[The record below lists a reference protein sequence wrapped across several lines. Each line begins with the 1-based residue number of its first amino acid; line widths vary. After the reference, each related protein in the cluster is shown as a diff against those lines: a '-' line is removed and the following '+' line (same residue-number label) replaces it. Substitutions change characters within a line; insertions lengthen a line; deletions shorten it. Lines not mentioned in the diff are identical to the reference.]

1 MIASRKGVDARDER
15 EHDEFRLRRAPARMS
30 EFASVAGR
38 SIIVTGASR
47 GLGRAM
53 ALGLLEA
60 GARVALVSTG
70 PGGPLD
76 QTLALAEKAAPPT
89 HWTPVFGDLRDP
101 AQCARIAAEARA
113 AFGAVE
119 MLVNNAAVPMSGDGP
134 SFWDIEPDDWI
145 RMTRTNC
152 DTIFFMSRAVAPA
165 MRAAGFGK
173 IVNISSSD
181 RSLVRPRFTPYGPSK
196 AFVEACSRAWAEELR
211 GSGVTMNVLCPGGVV
226 DTAADVTGQNATG
239 KKFLPAAVMVPPL
252 LWLASDESNSV
263 TGQRFLANLWDEKL
277 PLESRIAAA
286 RQCGAELP
294 RIM

>member
-1 MIASRKGVDARDER
+1 MA
-15 EHDEFRLRRAPARMS
+15 
-30 EFASVAGR
+30 EFASLTGR

-70 PGGPLD
+70 PSGPLD
-76 QTLALAEKAAPPT
+76 HTLALAEKAAPRAN
-89 HWTPVFGDLRDP
+89 WTSLTGDLRDP
-101 AQCARIAAEARA
+101 AQCARVVSQAQD

-134 SFWDIEPDDWI
+134 SFWDLDPDHWD
-145 RMTRTNC
+145 RMVRTNC
-152 DTIFFMSRAVAPA
+152 DSVFYMSRAVAPA
-165 MRAAGFGK
+165 MMGQGFGK

-181 RSLVRPRFTPYGPSK
+181 RSMVRPRFTPYGPSK
-196 AFVEACSRAWAEELR
+196 AFIEACSRAWAEELR

-226 DTAADVTGQNATG
+226 DTAADVSGKAATG

-252 LWLASDESNSV
+252 LWLAADESNAV
-263 TGQRFLANLWDEKL
+263 TGERFLAHLWDETL
-277 PLESRIAAA
+277 PLAARIAAA
-286 RQCGAELP
+286 RQSGAELP

>member
-1 MIASRKGVDARDER
+1 MT
-15 EHDEFRLRRAPARMS
+15 
-30 EFASVAGR
+30 EFASVKGR

-53 ALGLLEA
+53 ALGLLKA

-76 QTLALAEKAAPPT
+76 KTVALAEKAAPRGN
-89 HWTPVFGDLRDP
+89 WTCLFGDLRDP
-101 AQCARIAAEARA
+101 EACARVAAAARD
-113 AFGAVE
+113 AFGPIA

-134 SFWDIEPDDWI
+134 SFWDIDAGYWD
-145 RMTRTNC
+145 RMVRTNC
-152 DTIFFMSRAVAPA
+152 DSVFYMARAVAPA
-165 MRAAGFGK
+165 MRTEGFGK

-181 RSLVRPRFTPYGPSK
+181 RSMVRPRFTPYGPSK

-226 DTAADVTGQNATG
+226 DTAADVSGQPATG
-239 KKFLPAAVMVPPL
+239 KKFLPAGVMVPPL
-252 LWLASDESNSV
+252 LWLAADESNSV
-263 TGQRFLANLWDEKL
+263 TGERFLANLWDEKL
-277 PLESRIAAA
+277 PLEARIEAA
-286 RQCGAELP
+286 RQSGAELP